1 MSRVNQGKLAWTF
14 SRHSPHPS
22 FQGGDEI
29 TEIPSSELERPITEE
44 SKRQERQLDRRERDP
59 GDRRDTAGQT
69 EPQEIIQADHGTQIT
84 SSCEEGGRGSHLTLD
99 LDGEVDMQ
107 GIGNRGQSTSP
118 PPVWKI
124 PENQHIQPNPNLQ
137 VQCQPTAQR

>member
-1 MSRVNQGKLAWTF
+1 M
-14 SRHSPHPS
+14 

-29 TEIPSSELERPITEE
+29 TEIPSSELERPTTEE

-69 EPQEIIQADHGTQIT
+69 EPQEIIQTDRRTQIT
-84 SSCEEGGRGSHLTLD
+84 SSCKEGGRGSHPTLD

-107 GIGNRGQSTSP
+107 GEGKRGGGVPAPPQSGKYRRINPSNP
-118 PPVWKI
+118 I
-124 PENQHIQPNPNLQ
+124 PTFRCSASL
-137 VQCQPTAQR
+137 